1 MRIVR
6 RLLKILAYL
15 IGALILLIGVL
26 WIALRHSMPESKE
39 GVAAD
44 ELARAIQRSVDSDAW
59 ERTGA
64 VRWQFARNHHL
75 WDRRRNLDR
84 VRWGDVEVLLDIGS
98 RTGRVRRGGQLIDGE
113 GDAARK
119 LVDKAYAAWI
129 NDSFW
134 LNPIPKYFDDGVTR
148 SVADVGGRPAL
159 VVQYGKGG
167 LTPGD
172 RYLWILDENQRPR
185 AWRLWVSV
193 IPIKGIE
200 ISWGGWTQ
208 LATGAWIATEH
219 RALGLNGAR
228 ISELAGA
235 ATLEE
240 LEPGPDPF
248 Q

>member
-1 MRIVR
+1 MRFVR
-6 RLLKILAYL
+6 RLVRVLGWIV
-15 IGALILLIGVL
+15 GALVVLVGVL
-26 WIALRHSMPESKE
+26 WLVLRHSMPETKE
-39 GVAAD
+39 GPAAD

-59 ERTGA
+59 ARTGA
-64 VRWQFARNHHL
+64 VRWKFARNHHL

-84 VRWGDVEVLLDIGS
+84 VRFGEYEVLLDIG
-98 RTGRVRRGGQLIDGE
+98 RRDGRAFKGGQPVE
-113 GDAARK
+113 GDAARA
-119 LVDKAYAAWI
+119 LVEKAYAAWI

-148 SVADVGGRPAL
+148 SVAEVGGRPAL
-159 VVQYGKGG
+159 LVQYGKGG

-172 RYLWILDENQRPR
+172 RYLWLTGDGDRPR

-200 ISWGGWTQ
+200 ISWEGWTT
-208 LATGAWIATEH
+208 LATGAAIATEH
-219 RALGLNGAR
+219 RALGFNMGP

-235 ATLEE
+235 ATLGE

-248 Q
+248 R